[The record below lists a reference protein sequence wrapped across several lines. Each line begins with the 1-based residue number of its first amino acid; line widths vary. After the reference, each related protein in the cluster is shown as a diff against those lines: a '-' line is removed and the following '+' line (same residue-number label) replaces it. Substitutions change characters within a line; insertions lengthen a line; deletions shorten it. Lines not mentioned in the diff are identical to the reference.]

1 MCLHETNIVVLVP
14 HYKGYF
20 PHAKRTGI
28 AQTRLMTDL
37 REQIRKRLQE
47 IGKSARKASLDGGLH
62 RDAIRNILRAK
73 SRNPRRDTLEGVARG
88 LGWSL
93 EELLELPSQRNVS
106 RIGQPVVDV
115 PLVSWVRAGGLTE
128 TVDPYVIGDAEE
140 FVPVAHRRNTL
151 IALRVH
157 GGSMDRVAPDG
168 SVIIVDYGDKSLV
181 SGQYYVVKN
190 DGAATFKRYRTS
202 PDRLEP
208 DSTQDHDTVFIQ
220 GELEV
225 VGRVVQVV
233 NRLS

>member
-1 MCLHETNIVVLVP
+1 
-14 HYKGYF
+14 
-20 PHAKRTGI
+20 
-28 AQTRLMTDL
+28 MTDL
-37 REQIRKRLQE
+37 REQIRKRLRE
-47 IGKSARKASLDGGLH
+47 IGKSARKASLEGGLH

-93 EELLELPSQRNVS
+93 EELLELPSHRNVS
-106 RIGQPVVDV
+106 RTGQPLVEV

-128 TVDPYVIGDAEE
+128 TIDPYVIGDAEE
-140 FVPVAHRRNTL
+140 YVPVSHRRNTL

-157 GGSMDRVAPDG
+157 GASMNRIAPDG

-190 DGAATFKRYRTS
+190 DGAATFKRYRAN

-208 DSTQDHDTVFIQ
+208 DSTQDHDTVFVH
-220 GELEV
+220 GEVEV